1 MFSFLASYNQARM
14 QSKQYKAQ
22 SAVFRKN
29 AQGTRNH
36 ARTQAYTIEE
46 AARQNQRI
54 EADNLT
60 AARANQRA
68 KVGQVK
74 AARAGSGFTSEGTG
88 SQAEENAQDQLDKY
102 IANMAMSASIA
113 MSNAFQTAQSTRL
126 QGEIEARK
134 QEDQAEI
141 YSMQAKATRNAA
153 NISLATGILGS
164 AFGAYMSYNAAEEFN
179 SELMAS
185 DAALTN
191 AWDRGEISYTQMQQG
206 LAYNA
211 TLQQNPW
218 QSAALGGMMLG
229 DMSYH
234 LTSGFSPFIASFSA
248 DANARKNNWGGM
260 LSVISGNVPYKVP
273 AAGTIFSSYL

>member
-14 QSKQYKAQ
+14 QAKQYKAQ
-22 SAVFRKN
+22 AAIMRKN
-29 AQGTRNH
+29 AQGTRNR
-36 ARTQAYTIEE
+36 ANSQAYAIEE
-46 AARQNQRI
+46 AARANQRI
-54 EADNLT
+54 EADNLA
-60 AARANQRA
+60 AARANQRQQ
-68 KVGQVK
+68 VGKVK
-74 AARAGSGFTSEGTG
+74 AARANSGFTSEGSG
-88 SQAEENAQDQLDKY
+88 AQAEENAQDQLDKY

-113 MSNAFQTAQSTRL
+113 MSNAFQTAQATRR
-126 QGEIEARK
+126 QGEINATA
-134 QEDQAEI
+134 QEDQAHI
-141 YSMQAKATRNAA
+141 YGMQAKATRNAA

-164 AFGAYMSYNAAEEFN
+164 AFGAYMSYSAAADFN
-179 SELMAS
+179 SELLAS

-191 AWDRGEISYTQMQQG
+191 AWDRGEISYQQMQQG

-218 QSAALGGMMLG
+218 ENAALGGMMFG

-260 LSVISGNVPYKVP
+260 MSVLSGNVPYKVP
-273 AAGTIFSSYL
+273 SAGTIFSNYI

>member
-164 AFGAYMSYNAAEEFN
+164 AFGAYMSYSAAEDFN
-179 SELMAS
+179 SEINLANRAIEQDYLNRNITREQMV
-185 DAALTN
+185 AA
-191 AWDRGEISYTQMQQG
+191 RSYNVQ
-206 LAYNA
+206 
-211 TLQQNPW
+211 LQQNPW
-218 QSAALGGMMLG
+218 ENAALGGMMFG